1 MILLVAFALAL
12 FVLPAPWGVVAV
24 VGAAAVEVAE
34 VWLWFRWSKRR
45 RVAVGL
51 ETLVGRRATA
61 ATVCRP
67 RGQARIDGEL
77 WAAHC
82 DMGADAGDP
91 LEVVAVDA
99 DGLTLH
105 VVRVPG

>member
-12 FVLPAPWGVVAV
+12 FVLPAPWGAVAV

-34 VWLWFRWSKRR
+34 VWFWFRWSKRR

-51 ETLVGRRATA
+51 ETLVGRRAI
-61 ATVCRP
+61 ATTSCRP
-67 RGQARIDGEL
+67 RGQARIAGEL

-82 DMGADAGDP
+82 EMGADPGDP
-91 LEVVAVDA
+91 LEVVSVDPG
-99 DGLTLH
+99 DLTLH
-105 VVRVPG
+105 VVRVAG

>member
-1 MILLVAFALAL
+1 MILLAAFVLAL
-12 FVLPAPWGVVAV
+12 FVLPSPWGVVAV
-24 VGAAAVEVAE
+24 TGAAAVEVAE

-61 ATVCRP
+61 ATSCRP
-67 RGQARIDGEL
+67 RGRARIDGEL
-77 WAAHC
+77 WTAVC
-82 DMGADAGDP
+82 EMGAEPGDP
-91 LEVVAVDA
+91 LEVVAVDP